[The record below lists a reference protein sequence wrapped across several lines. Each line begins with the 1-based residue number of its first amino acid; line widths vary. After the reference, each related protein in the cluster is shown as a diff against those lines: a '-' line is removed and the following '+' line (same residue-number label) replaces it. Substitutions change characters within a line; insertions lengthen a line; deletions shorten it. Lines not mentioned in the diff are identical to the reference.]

1 MSTRRPDDG
10 NSGSDLGGFG
20 HADSIEP
27 GVLDEEAKQ
36 SKRPQIDV
44 PDLPDPEG
52 LAGANTDEE

>member
-20 HADSIEP
+20 HQTASSR
-27 GVLDEEAKQ
+27 VLDEEAKQ
-36 SKRPQIDV
+36 SKRPQNDV

-52 LAGANTDEE
+52 IAGANTDEE